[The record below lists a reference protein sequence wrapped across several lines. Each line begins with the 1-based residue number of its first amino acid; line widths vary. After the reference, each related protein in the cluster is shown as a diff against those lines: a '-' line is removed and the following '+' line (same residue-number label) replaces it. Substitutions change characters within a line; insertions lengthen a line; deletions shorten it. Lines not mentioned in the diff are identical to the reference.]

1 MKVGGAA
8 PVEHA
13 SRESAEAYLD
23 GLRERYRSGVTRVR
37 VVRLYDPE
45 AGVRLVN

>member
-1 MKVGGAA
+1 MAWRTKVGGAR

-23 GLRERYRSGVTRVR
+23 GLRERYRSGATRVR
-37 VVRLYDPE
+37 L
-45 AGVRLVN
+45 